1 MPQIETLENAKISEL
16 QTHYFKA
23 SYDQIKEVYLKT
35 LERLGHEVVSV
46 NDDFGEIFSEIPH
59 FSVNAKIIMQNP
71 KETSID
77 FYINSDFMVGAK
89 GKAEKFIE
97 RVLAKIEATFEFKG
111 VSLHKEVTA

>member
-23 SYDQIKEVYLKT
+23 SYDQIKEVYLQT
-35 LERLGHEVVSV
+35 LNRLGHEVISV

-77 FYINSDFMVGAK
+77 FYIDSEFLLGNTKKAIKFMEEVYK
-89 GKAEKFIE
+89 DIEKVYE
-97 RVLAKIEATFEFKG
+97 LKG
-111 VSLHKEVTA
+111 VSLHR

>member
-35 LERLGHEVVSV
+35 LNRLGHEVISV

-77 FYINSDFMVGAK
+77 FYIDSEFLLGNTKKAIKFMEEVYK
-89 GKAEKFIE
+89 DIEKVYE
-97 RVLAKIEATFEFKG
+97 LKG
-111 VSLHKEVTA
+111 VSLHR

>member
-23 SYDQIKEVYLKT
+23 SYDQIKEVYLQT
-35 LERLGHEVVSV
+35 LKRLGHEVVSV

-77 FYINSDFMVGAK
+77 FYIDSEFLLGNTKKAIKFMEEVYK
-89 GKAEKFIE
+89 DIEKVYE
-97 RVLAKIEATFEFKG
+97 LKG
-111 VSLHKEVTA
+111 VSLHR

>member
-35 LERLGHEVVSV
+35 LNRLGHEVVSV

-77 FYINSDFMVGAK
+77 FYIDSEFLLGNKKKAIKFMEEVYK
-89 GKAEKFIE
+89 DIEKVYE
-97 RVLAKIEATFEFKG
+97 LKG
-111 VSLHKEVTA
+111 VSLHR